1 MNGAGSDVLSSESRA
16 IPSRRIVVNDPGQLP
31 IDYSTTPGG
40 TIFSTTP
47 GGTRIIYERKFL
59 LELRNSPLSRTP
71 PQNLPLIPGV
81 TCDNKVK
88 PASPKDNGVP
98 NTESENDK
106 NDDNH
111 VDREEEPQFEMDI

>member
-1 MNGAGSDVLSSESRA
+1 M
-16 IPSRRIVVNDPGQLP
+16 LP
-31 IDYSTTPGG
+31 IALWDPVQNPARTLTFITSVKNLVPVVVPSLDLDTKRVPSYLL
-40 TIFSTTP
+40 
-47 GGTRIIYERKFL
+47 GTRIIYERKFL

-71 PQNLPLIPGV
+71 PQNLPPIPGV

-111 VDREEEPQFEMDI
+111 GQ